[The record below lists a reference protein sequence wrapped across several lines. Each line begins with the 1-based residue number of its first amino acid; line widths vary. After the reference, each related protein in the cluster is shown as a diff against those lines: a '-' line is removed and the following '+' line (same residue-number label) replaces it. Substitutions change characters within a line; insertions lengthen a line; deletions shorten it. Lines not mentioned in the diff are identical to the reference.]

1 MTHLGQRLS
10 ALIDGELD
18 GAERDRVLV
27 HLARCEPCRGEAI
40 ALRMLKRRMNALG
53 EAAADS
59 TLTGRLMGLAQPQ
72 DPALWQHGRAPVTPW
87 SSLGL
92 AAQGPGRGGYEIR
105 PSWYLAAG
113 SFGVLVAGLAAAAFL
128 AGGPQQPPVPRVTP
142 AVYLYQA
149 QHAIDTGVV
158 PATTSGSGGGS
169 WSPAGQST
177 ASHAP

>member
-27 HLARCEPCRGEAI
+27 HLARCEQCRGDAI

-53 EAAADS
+53 ETAADS
-59 TLTGRLMGLAQPQ
+59 TLTGRLMGLAQPH
-72 DPALWQHGRAPVTPW
+72 DPSLWPHGQGQGTPW
-87 SSLGL
+87 SSL
-92 AAQGPGRGGYEIR
+92 AFAPQAPGRVGYEVR

-113 SFGVLVAGLAAAAFL
+113 SFGVLVAGLAAAAFM
-128 AGGPQQPPVPRVTP
+128 AGGPQEPPAPKVTP
-142 AVYLYQA
+142 AVYLYQV

-158 PATTSGSGGGS
+158 PATMSGSSQPVGKS
-169 WSPAGQST
+169 AAP
-177 ASHAP
+177 HAP